1 LDPDQV
7 IDSACTQTG
16 LADFGRDTFREGLER
31 YVDALEH
38 EAQLSELG
46 EVALEAQITGGLV
59 NRLRVVDWVAR
70 HPEVRKERVEAPL
83 VVLGLPRTGTT
94 FVSRLLAC
102 DPARRPLMGWEV
114 RDCVPPP
121 ETATFTTDPRIDRA
135 RAAAE
140 MLDALNPEVKA
151 MHYEAP
157 DEATECVTL
166 LAQDFKSLQLSV
178 IANVPSYD
186 EWLLGCDQ
194 TSAYEYH
201 HLVLRLLQSRAPGR
215 WSLKTPHHSIALD
228 ALFAEYPDARV
239 VVMHRDPV
247 RVTASLCSLATALIG
262 TFSDADHRA
271 AIAAHWPDV
280 ASVIVER
287 VMDHRDAHG
296 DAAFI
301 DVQYADLVTDPM
313 RAVEQI
319 YDWAGDPLTPET
331 GNAMRRYVADNPQTR
346 FGTHR
351 YSLAGTG
358 LDRAELEDRFAAYR
372 ARYDVPAEG

>member
-1 LDPDQV
+1 LDRERL
-7 IDSACTQTG
+7 IDGARAQTG
-16 LADFGRDTFREGLER
+16 LEDFGGDAFGEGLER

-38 EAQLSELG
+38 DAQLSELG
-46 EVALEAQITGGLV
+46 NAALEAQLTGGLV
-59 NRLRVVDWVAR
+59 NRLRVVDWVTR
-70 HPEVRKERVEAPL
+70 HPEVREERVEAPL

-94 FVSRLLAC
+94 FMSRLLAC

-121 ETATFTTDPRIDRA
+121 EAATFTTDPRIDQA

-140 MLDALNPEVKA
+140 MLDALNPAVKA

-201 HLVLRLLQSRAPGR
+201 HLVLQLLQSRAPGR
-215 WSLKTPHHSIALD
+215 WSLKTPHHSIALG
-228 ALFAEYPDARV
+228 ALFSQYPDARV

-271 AIAAHWPDV
+271 AIASHWP
-280 ASVIVER
+280 AIAGVIVER
-287 VMDHRDAHG
+287 VMDYRDAHG

-301 DVQYADLVTDPM
+301 DVQYADLVTDPLPAIE
-313 RAVEQI
+313 RI
-319 YDWAGDPLTPET
+319 YEWAGDPLTPET
-331 GNAMRRYVADNPQTR
+331 EARMRRYVADNPQTR
-346 FGTHR
+346 FGTHQ

-358 LDRAELEDRFAAYR
+358 LERAELEDRFAAYR
-372 ARYDVPAEG
+372 DRYEVPAEA